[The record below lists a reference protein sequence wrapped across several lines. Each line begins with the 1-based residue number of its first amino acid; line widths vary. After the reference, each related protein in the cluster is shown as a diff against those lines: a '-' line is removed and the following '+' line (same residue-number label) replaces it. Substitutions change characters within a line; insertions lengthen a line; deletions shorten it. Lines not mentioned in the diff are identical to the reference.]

1 MAIKIQSS
9 RDCHVDGIKAVIYGA
24 SGVGKTVLCST
35 APKPV
40 IISAER
46 GLLSLSSQDIPF
58 VEVNTV
64 KDIQEAYDLL
74 KGHADYDTICIDS
87 LSEIS
92 EAVLT
97 ELKKGVADGRQAY
110 MKLSEAMGGLIKNF
124 RDIKG
129 KNVVFIAKSKRVED
143 EEAGTSQFEPYIPGK
158 ILPFQLPYLVD
169 EVLYYDLDRKGV
181 RQLCT
186 KASRKYIAK
195 DRSGKLDEFESPD
208 LTQIFNKIANNKVN

>member
-9 RDCHVDGIKAVIYGA
+9 RGCHVDGIKAVIYGS

-46 GLLSLSSQDIPF
+46 GLLSLSNQDIPF

-64 KDIQEAYDLL
+64 KDIQDAYELL
-74 KGHADYDTICIDS
+74 KSHDDYETICIDS

-92 EAVLT
+92 EAVLV

-124 RDIKG
+124 RDIRG

-169 EVLYYDLDRKGV
+169 EVLYYEVDRKGN

-186 KASRKYIAK
+186 KASRKYVAK

-208 LTQIFNKIANNKVN
+208 LTQIFNKIAK

>member
-46 GLLSLSSQDIPF
+46 GLLSLSSMDIPF
-58 VEVNTV
+58 VEVRTAQ
-64 KDIQEAYDLL
+64 DIQDAFDFL
-74 KGHADYDTICIDS
+74 KEHSDYDSICVDS

-92 EAVLT
+92 EAVLA
-97 ELKKGVADGRQAY
+97 EMKKGVADGRQAY
-110 MKLSEAMGGLIKNF
+110 MKLAEAMGNLIKNF

-129 KNVVFIAKSKRVED
+129 KNVVFIAKSKRIED
-143 EEAGTSQFEPYIPGK
+143 EETGTSQFEPYIPGK

-169 EVLYYDLDRKGV
+169 EVLYYELDRKGN

-208 LTQIFNKIANNKVN
+208 LTQIFNKIAKK

>member
-9 RDCHVDGIKAVIYGA
+9 KGCHVDGIKAVIYGA

-35 APKPV
+35 APRPI

-58 VEVNTV
+58 VEVSTV
-64 KDIQEAYDLL
+64 KDIQDSYELL
-74 KGHADYDTICIDS
+74 KSHDDYDTICIDS

-92 EAVLT
+92 EAVLV

-110 MKLSEAMGGLIKNF
+110 MKLSEAMGALIKNF
-124 RDIKG
+124 RDIRG

-143 EEAGTSQFEPYIPGK
+143 EESGTSQYEPYIPGK
-158 ILPFQLPYLVD
+158 MLPFQLPYLVD
-169 EVLYYDLDRKGV
+169 EVLYYDIDRKGN
-181 RQLCT
+181 RQLCS

-208 LTQIFNKIANNKVN
+208 LTQIFNKIAK

>member
-9 RDCHVDGIKAVIYGA
+9 RGCHVDGIKAVIYGA

-35 APKPV
+35 APRPI

-58 VEVNTV
+58 VEVSTV
-64 KDIQEAYDLL
+64 KDIQDSYELL
-74 KGHADYDTICIDS
+74 KSHDDYDTICIDS

-92 EAVLT
+92 EAVLV

-110 MKLSEAMGGLIKNF
+110 MKLSEAMGALIKNF
-124 RDIKG
+124 RDIRG

-143 EEAGTSQFEPYIPGK
+143 EESGTSQYEPYIPGK
-158 ILPFQLPYLVD
+158 MLPFQLPYLVD
-169 EVLYYDLDRKGV
+169 EVLYYDIDRKGN
-181 RQLCT
+181 RQLCS

-208 LTQIFNKIANNKVN
+208 LTQIFNKIAK

>member
-9 RDCHVDGIKAVIYGA
+9 KGCYTDGIKAVVYGA

-35 APKPV
+35 APRPV

-46 GLLSLSSQDIPF
+46 GLLSLSSMDIPY
-58 VEVNTV
+58 VEVNTS
-64 KDIQEAYDLL
+64 KDIQEAYDAL
-74 KGHADYDTICIDS
+74 KSNDDYDTICIDS
-87 LSEIS
+87 LSEVS
-92 EAVLT
+92 EAVLA

-110 MKLSEAMGGLIKNF
+110 MKLSESMGGFIKNF
-124 RDIKG
+124 RDIRG
-129 KNVVFIAKSKRVED
+129 KNVIFIAKSKRVED
-143 EEAGTSQFEPYIPGK
+143 EETGSSQHEPYIPGK
-158 ILPFQLPYLVD
+158 VLPFQLPYMVD
-169 EVLYYDLDRKGV
+169 EVLYYDIDRKGN

-208 LTQIFNKIANNKVN
+208 LTHIFNKIAK